1 MTTKTVTQ
9 PPLRVRDLVP
19 WLLILAVLPVLFWHP
34 ARQLALVVV
43 LAVVGLRLA
52 VAIVRFA
59 ILPSSAYPH
68 YLPAR
73 WHRFRWHRLARN
85 LGLAYV
91 DHHLG
96 GLDSRRPP
104 KVVYPKV
111 RFLPDPFGWVVKTRL
126 IPNVSRPEFE
136 KAAEHLANAW
146 SCHRVGVSQPE
157 PGRLLVRAMR
167 RDPLAEP
174 LSSSVLPVFDGRRL
188 TLGRD
193 EWGQLRT
200 VSLANLSGSVVG
212 GSPGRGKT
220 QFACAIAAQF
230 APSSATQWYLLDG
243 KGGGDWSG
251 WADRAIAY
259 AGDDVVAAAALLED
273 VHARMVRRLATVT
286 TDLGTRN
293 AWRIGPTAAYPL
305 LWVAVDECH
314 QFLDIESAKAL
325 GKDAERQV
333 RTCRMLLGQLLRK
346 GRSVMVHTTLV
357 AQKATSTSI
366 PTDLRD
372 LAGLRVCF
380 GVATTESGVAVL
392 GEDLRRFDSVSPT
405 LLQGEGYE
413 GVATVRLSTGADPYT
428 RLRVPY
434 VDEDQ
439 ADDVARKTAQLRER
453 PKRACVACVG
463 DGADC
468 RRCQGTGVDPD
479 ITAPV
484 LTAL

>member
-9 PPLRVRDLVP
+9 APLRIRDLVP
-19 WLLILAVLPVLFWHP
+19 WLFILAVLPVMFWHP
-34 ARQLALVVV
+34 ARQLALV
-43 LAVVGLRLA
+43 LAAAVVGLRLA

-59 ILPSSAYPH
+59 MLPSSAYPH

-96 GLDSRRPP
+96 GLDSRRPAR
-104 KVVYPKV
+104 VVYPKV

-146 SCHRVGVSQPE
+146 SCHRVGITQPE

-174 LSSSVLPVFDGRRL
+174 LSSAVLPVFDGRRL
-188 TLGRD
+188 VLGRD
-193 EWGQLRT
+193 EWGELRS
-200 VSLANLSGSVVG
+200 VSLANLSGSVIG
-212 GSPGRGKT
+212 GNPGRGKT

-230 APSSATQWYLLDG
+230 APSSATQWYVLDG
-243 KGGGDWSG
+243 KNGGDWSG
-251 WADRAIAY
+251 WADRAIGY
-259 AGDDVVAAAALLED
+259 AGDNLADAVGLLED
-273 VHARMVRRLATVT
+273 AHARMVKRLATVVA
-286 TDLGTRN
+286 DLGTRN

-305 LWVAVDECH
+305 VWLAVDECS
-314 QFLDIESAKAL
+314 QYLDLEGAKSL

-333 RTCRMLLGQLLRK
+333 RQCRALLTQMLRK
-346 GRSVMVHTTLV
+346 GRSVMFHVSLV

-366 PTDLRD
+366 PTDMRD
-372 LAGLRVCF
+372 LAGLRACF
-380 GVATTESGVAVL
+380 GVQTLESGIAVL
-392 GEDLRRFDSVSPT
+392 GEDLRRYESASPT
-405 LLQGEGYE
+405 LLQGEEYA
-413 GVATVRLSTGADPYT
+413 GVATVRLATGADPYT
-428 RLRVPY
+428 RIRVPF

-439 ADDVARKTAQLRER
+439 ADNVARQTASLRER
-453 PKRACVACVG
+453 PERACVACVG
-463 DGADC
+463 DGGSC
-468 RRCQGTGVDPD
+468 ERCKGTGVDPD

-484 LTAL
+484 LTAV

>member
-9 PPLRVRDLVP
+9 APLRIRDLAP
-19 WLLILAVLPVLFWHP
+19 WLLILAVGAVLFWHP
-34 ARQLALVVV
+34 ARQLALVAV
-43 LAVVGLRLA
+43 LAVAGARLA

-59 ILPSSAYPH
+59 MLPRSAYPH
-68 YLPAR
+68 YFPAR
-73 WHRFRWHRLARN
+73 WHRLRWHRLARN

-96 GLDSRRPP
+96 GLDSRRPA

-111 RFLPDPFGWVVKTRL
+111 RFLPDPFGWVVRTKL

-146 SCHRVGVSQPE
+146 SCHRVGITQPE

-174 LSSSVLPVFDGRRL
+174 LASSVLPVFDGRRL
-188 TLGRD
+188 VLGRD

-212 GSPGRGKT
+212 GNPGRGKT
-220 QFACAIAAQF
+220 IFASSMAAQF
-230 APSSATQWYLLDG
+230 APNPATQWFVLDG

-251 WADRAIAY
+251 WADRAISY
-259 AGDDVVAAAALLED
+259 AGDDVAAAAGLLED
-273 VHARMVRRLATVT
+273 AHARMVARLATVAK
-286 TDLGTRN
+286 DLGTRN
-293 AWRIGPTAAYPL
+293 AWRIGPTVSYPL
-305 LWVAVDECH
+305 LWVVVDECH

-325 GKDAERQV
+325 GKDAERHV
-333 RTCRMLLGQLLRK
+333 RVCRMLLGQLLRK

-366 PTDLRD
+366 PTDIRD

-392 GEDLRRFDSVSPT
+392 GEDLRRYDSVSPT

-428 RLRVPY
+428 RLRVPF

-439 ADDVARKTAQLRER
+439 ADDVAKATAGLKER
-453 PKRACVACVG
+453 PRRVCLACVG
-463 DGADC
+463 TGGDC
-468 RRCQGTGVDPD
+468 ERCRGSGVDPD
-479 ITAPV
+479 VTAPV
-484 LTAL
+484 LVAL